1 MLSGEKNMTPSELSI
16 WFENHPVYTILIL
29 VLLSVVVLII
39 ARLVIGR
46 GLTYLAGRT
55 RNTYDDIL
63 VRGLHPFR
71 AAWLAPMI
79 LIYTTASLL
88 PDYQIYIEKFAL
100 FAILW
105 LSAAT
110 INSML
115 DAINQIYEAMPQFS
129 GVSIQGYLDIVKII
143 IFLVGII
150 LSISLFTDKS
160 PLVLLAGM
168 GAIMAILLLIF
179 RDTILALVASVQI
192 TTNDLIKEGDWLE
205 VPGFE
210 ADGDVININL
220 HTIKIKNFD
229 NTITV
234 IPTYKIVEEAY
245 KNWRGMK
252 EAGGRR
258 IKRSLQIDLQ
268 SIQFCDRESLVRL
281 GKIDLVHDY
290 VQDQIKLLEQFQND
304 KGSLIDSPL
313 DGPQVTNLS
322 VFRKYIESYL
332 NSHPALHHENMDL
345 LVRELT
351 PNQTGLPVEIYG
363 FTRTTDWMAYE
374 SIQADIIDH
383 LLAAAPY
390 FDLRVFQDPTGTDF
404 SKLVPTP

>member
-1 MLSGEKNMTPSELSI
+1 MTPSDISTWLINHPLYTVLILLFLSI
-16 WFENHPVYTILIL
+16 IAL
-29 VLLSVVVLII
+29 VL
-39 ARLVIGR
+39 ARLIIGR

-55 RNTYDDIL
+55 QTKYDDIL

-71 AAWLAPMI
+71 ASWLAPMI
-79 LIYTTASLL
+79 LIYVTAPLL
-88 PDYQIYIEKFAL
+88 PEYQVYIEKASL

-105 LSAAT
+105 LSAVT
-110 INSML
+110 FNSML
-115 DAINQIYEAMPQFS
+115 DAINQVYEAMPQFS
-129 GVSIQGYLDIVKII
+129 GVSIQGYLDIVKIVVI
-143 IFLVGII
+143 LVGVI

-160 PLVLLAGM
+160 PLVLLAGL
-168 GAIMAILLLIF
+168 GALMAVLLLIF

-268 SIQFCDRESLVRL
+268 SITFCDLETLKGL

-290 VQDQIKLLEQFQND
+290 VQMQIKLIEQFQAE

-322 VFRKYIESYL
+322 IFRSYIEAYL
-332 NSHPALHHENMDL
+332 KSHPDIHHEGMDL

-351 PNQTGLPVEIYG
+351 PNQTGLPVEIYV
-363 FTRTTDWMAYE
+363 FTRTTDWLKYE

-390 FDLRVFQDPTGTDF
+390 FDLRVFQDPTGKDF
-404 SKLVPTP
+404 SKLVGDSTSRK

>member
-1 MLSGEKNMTPSELSI
+1 
-16 WFENHPVYTILIL
+16 
-29 VLLSVVVLII
+29 
-39 ARLVIGR
+39 
-46 GLTYLAGRT
+46 
-55 RNTYDDIL
+55 
-63 VRGLHPFR
+63 
-71 AAWLAPMI
+71 
-79 LIYTTASLL
+79 
-88 PDYQIYIEKFAL
+88 
-100 FAILW
+100 
-105 LSAAT
+105 
-110 INSML
+110 ML
-115 DAINQIYEAMPQFS
+115 DAVNQVYEAMPQFS
-129 GVSIQGYLDIVKII
+129 GVSIQGYLDIVKIVVI
-143 IFLVGII
+143 LVGII

-168 GAIMAILLLIF
+168 GALMAVLLLIF

-192 TTNDLIKEGDWLE
+192 STNDLIKEGDWLE
-205 VPGFE
+205 VPGFD
-210 ADGDVININL
+210 ADGDVVNINL

-268 SIQFCDRESLVRL
+268 SIAFCNQEILVRL

-290 VQDQIKLLEQFQND
+290 VQEQIKLIEQFQAE
-304 KGSLIDSPL
+304 KGSQIDSPL

-322 VFRKYIESYL
+322 IYRSYIEAYL
-332 NSHPALHHENMDL
+332 KSHPAIHREGMDL

-351 PNQTGLPVEIYG
+351 PNQTGLPIEIYG
-363 FTRTTDWMAYE
+363 FTRTTDWLEYE

-404 SKLVPTP
+404 LNLAGASPLR

>member
-1 MLSGEKNMTPSELSI
+1 MTPSEISSWL
-16 WFENHPVYTILIL
+16 ENNPLNTILIL
-29 VLLSVVVLII
+29 LFLSLTALFL
-39 ARLVIGR
+39 ARLIIGR

-55 RNTYDDIL
+55 QTKYDDIL

-79 LIYTTASLL
+79 LIYVTASLL
-88 PDYQIYIEKFAL
+88 PEYQVYIEKVAL

-105 LSAAT
+105 LSAVT
-110 INSML
+110 FSSML
-115 DAINQIYEAMPQFS
+115 DAINQVYEAMPQFS
-129 GVSIQGYLDIVKII
+129 GVSIQGYLDIVKILVI
-143 IFLVGII
+143 LVGVI

-168 GAIMAILLLIF
+168 GALMAVLLLIF

-268 SIQFCDRESLVRL
+268 SIAFCDQETLTRL
-281 GKIDLVHDY
+281 GRIDLVHDY
-290 VQDQIKLLEQFQND
+290 VQEQIKLIEQFQAE
-304 KGSLIDSPL
+304 KGSSIDSPL

-322 VFRKYIESYL
+322 VFRSYIEAYL
-332 NSHPALHHENMDL
+332 KSHPAIHHEGMDL

-351 PNQTGLPVEIYG
+351 PNQTGLPVEIYS
-363 FTRTTDWMAYE
+363 FTRTTDWLEYE

-390 FDLRVFQDPTGTDF
+390 FDLRVFQDPTGQDF
-404 SKLVPTP
+404 SNLVGASTYRK